1 MIKMDFSTN
10 NQGDILPVFTGKQ
23 PSSTHVVCDSTT
35 GKQPWMEILLA
46 ILCFYFYFISFYS
59 LVFGIGKQ
67 PGF

>member
-1 MIKMDFSTN
+1 M
-10 NQGDILPVFTGKQ
+10 LLVFTGKQ
-23 PSSTHVVCDSTT
+23 PSSTHVVGDSAT